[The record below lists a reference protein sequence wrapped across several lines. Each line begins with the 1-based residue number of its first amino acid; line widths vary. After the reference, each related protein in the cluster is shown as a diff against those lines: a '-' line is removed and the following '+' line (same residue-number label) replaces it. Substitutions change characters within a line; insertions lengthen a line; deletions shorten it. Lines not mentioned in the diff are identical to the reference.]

1 LNLLIAA
8 VNLAVSS
15 PGRSM
20 TLRIISLTFKNR
32 TETVQNHGHDRPPLD
47 IEFSAGR
54 SWCFLQ
60 SSSEID
66 WQAGF
71 FCGVLHGQKWFHS
84 LIGWVLAPGR
94 R

>member
-71 FCGVLHGQKWFHS
+71 FAAFYTGKNGFIL
-84 LIGWVLAPGR
+84 
-94 R
+94 